1 MKLKLFIPFILLAT
15 STAHAGLI
23 KPNCDVSKAA
33 KNAALENTVGISGR
47 CDAAKTAEQAKDEA
61 VDNAKDKVDGAK
73 DNVSDK
79 VDQKKDKLA
88 DTKDKISDKKSK
100 ISDDVK
106 KRKDEPVKTVTEH
119 KND

>member
-23 KPNCDVSKAA
+23 KPDCDASKAA

-61 VDNAKDKVDGAK
+61 VDNVTDKVA
-73 DNVSDK
+73 
-79 VDQKKDKLA
+79 QKKDKLA
-88 DTKDKISDKKSK
+88 DTKDKVLDKKSK

-106 KRKDEPVKTVTEH
+106 KLKDEPVKTVTEH

>member
-61 VDNAKDKVDGAK
+61 VDNVT
-73 DNVSDK
+73 DK

-88 DTKDKISDKKSK
+88 DTKDKVLDKKSK

-106 KRKDEPVKTVTEH
+106 KLKDEPVKTVTEH

>member
-15 STAHAGLI
+15 STAYAGLI
-23 KPNCDVSKAA
+23 KPDCDASKVA

-61 VDNAKDKVDGAK
+61 VDN
-73 DNVSDK
+73 VSDK
-79 VDQKKDKLA
+79 VDQKRDKLA
-88 DTKDKISDKKSK
+88 DTKDKVLDKKSK

-106 KRKDEPVKTVTEH
+106 KLKDEPVKTVTEH